1 MNHIM
6 SMSAFHYLLI
16 ILFVGLD
23 NSANDF
29 DNYIIKQC
37 AKYNWIRNKSLNS
50 TFSFKKQ
57 NNVVNKTEVQNIYCF
72 FIKFVEGI

>member
-1 MNHIM
+1 M

-29 DNYIIKQC
+29 DN
-37 AKYNWIRNKSLNS
+37 NL
-50 TFSFKKQ
+50 Q
-57 NNVVNKTEVQNIYCF
+57 NTIEYETNY
-72 FIKFVEGI
+72 